1 MKRFSQRIGVVETP
15 SVIQLE
21 TMSDALRN
29 SIWNFIVSLFHQ
41 DGFGWSDIAER
52 SSQFFFKVPVD
63 DLPRYNQQCREWL
76 KARFFEMP
84 WYQVYDYVEFVVEWH
99 EGLRVRQQYRKDQLY
114 KLFNHIFEEELS
126 GYRFVGGELVPL
138 SSPAEVAAIES
149 ALSTASRTGLSGAHA
164 HIASAL
170 RLLAKRPEPDY
181 RNSIK
186 ESISAV
192 EALAKQL
199 GTTDSQG
206 LAGALTELGKK
217 VSLHGG
223 LRAGLLSLYG
233 YTSDEGGIRH
243 AMLEEPNVG
252 YDEAKYMAVA
262 CSAFVNFL
270 AAKAEAAGIL
280 GGRG

>member
-1 MKRFSQRIGVVETP
+1 MKRFSQRIGVAETP
-15 SVIQLE
+15 SIIQLE
-21 TMSDALRN
+21 AMSDALRN
-29 SIWNFIVSLFHQ
+29 SIWNFIVSLFSE
-41 DGFGWSDIAER
+41 GESGWWHIAEL
-52 SSQFFFKVPVD
+52 SSQFFFK
-63 DLPRYNQQCREWL
+63 LPIDELPDYNYRRQEWL
-76 KARFFEMP
+76 KARIFEMP
-84 WYQVYDYVEFVVEWH
+84 WYGVYDYVEFVVEWYPRS
-99 EGLRVRQQYRKDQLY
+99 RVRQTYRKEQLY
-114 KLFNHIFEEELS
+114 KLFNQLFEEELS
-126 GYRFVGGELVPL
+126 GYRFVGGELAPL
-138 SSPAEVAAIES
+138 SSPAEVAAIEE
-149 ALSTASRTGLSGAHA
+149 ALATTSRTGLAGAHA

-186 ESISAV
+186 ESVSAV

-199 GTTDSQG
+199 GTPNSQG

-217 VSLHGG
+217 VAIHGA

-252 YDEAKYMAVA
+252 YDDAKYMAVA

-280 GGRG
+280 GKSR

>member
-1 MKRFSQRIGVVETP
+1 MKRFSQRIGAVETP
-15 SVIQLE
+15 SIIQLE

-29 SIWNFIVSLFHQ
+29 SIWNFIVSLF
-41 DGFGWSDIAER
+41 DEGESGWWRIAEF
-52 SSQFFFKVPVD
+52 SAQFFFKLPVD
-63 DLPRYNQQCREWL
+63 ELPIYNNRRREWIKQL
-76 KARFFEMP
+76 FYGMQ
-84 WYQVYDYVEFVVEWH
+84 WYEVYDYAEFIADNH
-99 EGLRVRQQYRKDQLY
+99 ERVKKNTPMRRDRIQTV
-114 KLFNHIFEEELS
+114 FNRIFLEEQS
-126 GYRFVGGELVPL
+126 GYRFVAGELVPL
-138 SSPAEVAAIES
+138 SGPEEVAAIEG
-149 ALSTASRTGLSGAHA
+149 ALAVTSTSGLSGAHA
-164 HIASAL
+164 HITTAL
-170 RLLAKRPEPDY
+170 QLLAKRPEPDY

-199 GTTDSQG
+199 GTSDSQG

-217 VSLHGG
+217 IPIHGG

-243 AMLEEPNVG
+243 AMLEEPNLG

-270 AAKAEAAGIL
+270 AAKAGAAGL
-280 GGRG
+280 LSKQ